1 MLHDDA
7 SFRGRNCLGG
17 DVPGGKLRPEPRSE
31 HRRPDHE
38 TRRRN
43 PARVDGRKGDRG
55 PGHHA
60 PWSRLRPARTGGVR
74 MEKDGGTWVVHTMGT
89 LAGDTKEV
97 MAVLKASC
105 DWLMKSLLRMAL
117 LA

>member
-1 MLHDDA
+1 
-7 SFRGRNCLGG
+7 
-17 DVPGGKLRPEPRSE
+17 
-31 HRRPDHE
+31 
-38 TRRRN
+38 
-43 PARVDGRKGDRG
+43 
-55 PGHHA
+55 
-60 PWSRLRPARTGGVR
+60 